1 MEMQEVR
8 YHDGNEFRLVT
19 DNNGKRYLEGYGIVF
34 NSESRL
40 LYGFFVE
47 RVLPEAI
54 EGADMTRIVSQFN
67 HDRNMVLGTS
77 WAGTL
82 TYSVDARGVKYKVEL
97 PDTTA
102 GRDVGVLAERGDL
115 RASSFGF
122 RVKDDYWTIETRDG
136 KEIEV
141 RTIKKFE
148 VINDL
153 SPVIDEAYTGTQGL
167 EISKRFY
174 EERKN
179 VALVGGGTPP
189 KESEED
195 KYLKL
200 LCA

>member
-1 MEMQEVR
+1 MIQENR
-8 YHDGNEFRLVT
+8 SHEGNEFRIVT
-19 DNNGKRYLEGYGIVF
+19 GEDGKKYLEGYGIVF

-47 RVLPEAI
+47 RILPEAI
-54 EGADMTRIVSQFN
+54 DGADMTRIVSQFN

-82 TYSVDARGVKYKVEL
+82 THSIDARGVKYKVAL
-97 PDTTA
+97 PDTNA
-102 GRDVGVLAERGDL
+102 GRDVAVLAERGDL

-136 KEIEV
+136 KQVEV

-148 VINDL
+148 SINDL
-153 SPVIDEAYTGTQGL
+153 SPVIDEAYEGTQGL
-167 EISKRFY
+167 DVSKRFY
-174 EERKN
+174 EECRSA
-179 VALVGGGTPP
+179 ALGGGEPP

>member
-1 MEMQEVR
+1 MQEIR
-8 YHDGNEFRLVT
+8 YHDSNEFRLVIEE
-19 DNNGKRYLEGYGIVF
+19 DGKQYLEGYGIVF

-47 RVLPEAI
+47 RILPEAI
-54 EGADMTRIVSQFN
+54 DGADMSRIVSQFN

-82 TYSVDARGVKYKVEL
+82 TYSMDTRGVKYRVQL
-97 PDTTA
+97 PDTSA
-102 GRDVGVLAERGDL
+102 GRDVGVLAKRGDL

-122 RVKDDYWTIETRDG
+122 TVKEDYWTLETREG
-136 KEIEV
+136 KKIEV

-153 SPVIDEAYTGTQGL
+153 SPVIDEAYTGTQGI
-167 EISKRFY
+167 EVSKRFY
-174 EERKN
+174 EDRKN
-179 VALVGGGTPP
+179 ALNGFENTP
-189 KESEED
+189 KESEEI

>member
-19 DNNGKRYLEGYGIVF
+19 GEDGKRYLEGYGIVF

-82 TYSVDARGVKYKVEL
+82 TYSIDARGVKYKVEL

-122 RVKDDYWTIETRDG
+122 RVKDDYWTVETRDG
-136 KEIEV
+136 KQIEV

-167 EISKRFY
+167 EISKRYY

-179 VALVGGGTPP
+179 ATIGGSLPP

-200 LCA
+200 LCS

>member
-1 MEMQEVR
+1 MEMIQESR
-8 YHDGNEFRLVT
+8 SHEGNEFRIVISE
-19 DNNGKRYLEGYGIVF
+19 DGKKHLEGYGIVF

-54 EGADMTRIVSQFN
+54 DGADMTRIVSQFN

-82 TYSVDARGVKYKVEL
+82 TYSIDARGVKYKVEL
-97 PDTTA
+97 PDTNA
-102 GRDVGVLAERGDL
+102 GRDVAILAERGDL

-136 KEIEV
+136 KQIEV

-148 VINDL
+148 LINDL
-153 SPVIDEAYTGTQGL
+153 SPVIDEAYEGTQGL
-167 EISKRFY
+167 DISKRFY

-179 VALVGGGTPP
+179 AALGGTPP